1 MVLLKNRGLF
11 FFTYLA
17 FTIFPALNS
26 TISSNPTANMSG
38 GLLSSS
44 VEKGEKSHKSYYF
57 VVSSNDLFSN
67 FCQRSFL

>member
-1 MVLLKNRGLF
+1 MVFCLVF

-38 GLLSSS
+38 GQLSSS
-44 VEKGEKSHKSYYF
+44 VGRKEKSKQNYYF
-57 VVSSNDLFSN
+57 VVSSNDLHSN